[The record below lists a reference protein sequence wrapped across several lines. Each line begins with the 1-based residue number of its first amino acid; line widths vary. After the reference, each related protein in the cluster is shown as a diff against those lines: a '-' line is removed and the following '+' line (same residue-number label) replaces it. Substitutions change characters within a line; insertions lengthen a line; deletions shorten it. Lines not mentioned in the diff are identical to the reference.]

1 MQLKL
6 GVIAFIKNKYHRD
19 WHILMFDAHIP
30 RLSSIIDKRIIN
42 YMRNYL
48 AFMTQMFLKS
58 NHMQTLKINIIRY
71 GHDNIDKNDDD
82 INGNNIKQVMRDT
95 NISRTLIWTFRII
108 KESDQLIDEID
119 IKVENIL
126 IINLTKIYTEI

>member
-1 MQLKL
+1 
-6 GVIAFIKNKYHRD
+6 
-19 WHILMFDAHIP
+19 
-30 RLSSIIDKRIIN
+30 
-42 YMRNYL
+42 MRNYL

-95 NISRTLIWTFRII
+95 NISRTLT
-108 KESDQLIDEID
+108 
-119 IKVENIL
+119 
-126 IINLTKIYTEI
+126 